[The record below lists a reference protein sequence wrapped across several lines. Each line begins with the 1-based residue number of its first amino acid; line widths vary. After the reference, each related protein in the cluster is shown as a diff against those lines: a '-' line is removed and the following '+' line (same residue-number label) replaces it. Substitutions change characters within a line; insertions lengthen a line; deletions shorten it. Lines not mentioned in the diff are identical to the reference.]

1 MRRLTT
7 YTMLAFFLGAFI
19 FGLNAFAGKSVDW
32 PGFAEGTSKLAVIE
46 GTIKSIDLEKNEIYF
61 EKCELLGD
69 APLMITEDTACYI
82 GDEVTNIMSIRGGT
96 EFKTS
101 DKFDISDL
109 EAGDYIKCNFSRKD
123 GKYEAVRIIYTIPFI
138 NITGG

>member
-32 PGFAEGTSKLAVIE
+32 PGFAEGASKLAVIE
-46 GTIKSIDLEKNEIYF
+46 GTIKSIDLEKNEICF

-109 EAGDYIKCNFSRKD
+109 EAGDYIKCNFSMKD

>member
-1 MRRLTT
+1 M
-7 YTMLAFFLGAFI
+7 
-19 FGLNAFAGKSVDW
+19 GLMHFAGKSVDW
-32 PGFAEGTSKLAVIE
+32 PGFAEGASKLAVIE

>member
-32 PGFAEGTSKLAVIE
+32 PGYAGGSHLAVIE
-46 GTIKSIDLEKNEIYF
+46 GTIKSIDLEKNEICF

-69 APLMITEDTACYI
+69 APLMVTEETACYI
-82 GDEVTNIMSIRGGT
+82 GDEMTNITSIRGGT

-101 DKFDISDL
+101 DKFDITDL
-109 EAGDYIKCNFSRKD
+109 KAGDYVRCNYSKRY
-123 GKYEAVRIIYTIPFI
+123 GNYEAVRIIYTIPFI
-138 NITGG
+138 NMSGG

>member
-32 PGFAEGTSKLAVIE
+32 PGFAEGASKLAVIE
-46 GTIKSIDLEKNEIYF
+46 GTIKSIDLEKNEICF

-82 GDEVTNIMSIRGGT
+82 GDEVTNITSIRGGT

>member
-32 PGFAEGTSKLAVIE
+32 PGFAEGASKLAVIE
-46 GTIKSIDLEKNEIYF
+46 GTIKSIDLEKNEICF

-109 EAGDYIKCNFSRKD
+109 EAGDYIKCNFLRKD
-123 GKYEAVRIIYTIPFI
+123 GKYEVVRIIYTIPFI

>member
-7 YTMLAFFLGAFI
+7 YTMLAFFLEAFI

-32 PGFAEGTSKLAVIE
+32 PGFAEGASKLAVIE

>member
-7 YTMLAFFLGAFI
+7 YTMLAFFLEAFI

-32 PGFAEGTSKLAVIE
+32 PGFAEGASKLAVIE
-46 GTIKSIDLEKNEIYF
+46 GTIKSIDLEKNEICF

>member
-32 PGFAEGTSKLAVIE
+32 PGFAEGASKLAVIE

>member
-46 GTIKSIDLEKNEIYF
+46 GTIKSIDLEKNKICF

>member
-7 YTMLAFFLGAFI
+7 FTMLAFFLGAFI

-32 PGFAEGTSKLAVIE
+32 PGYAGGSHLAVIE
-46 GTIKSIDLEKNEIYF
+46 GTIKSIDLEKNEICF

-82 GDEVTNIMSIRGGT
+82 GDEMTNIMSIRGGT

-101 DKFDISDL
+101 DKFDITDL
-109 EAGDYIKCNFSRKD
+109 KAGDYVRCNYSMRY
-123 GKYEAVRIIYTIPFI
+123 GNYEAVRIIYTIPFI
-138 NITGG
+138 NMSGG

>member
-1 MRRLTT
+1 
-7 YTMLAFFLGAFI
+7 MLAFFLGAFI

-32 PGFAEGTSKLAVIE
+32 PGFAEGASKLAVIE

>member
-1 MRRLTT
+1 
-7 YTMLAFFLGAFI
+7 MLAFFLGAFI

-32 PGFAEGTSKLAVIE
+32 PGFAEGASKLAVIE
-46 GTIKSIDLEKNEIYF
+46 GTIKSIDLEKNEICF

>member
-46 GTIKSIDLEKNEIYF
+46 GTIKSIDLEKNEICF

-82 GDEVTNIMSIRGGT
+82 GDEVTNITSIRGGT

>member
-46 GTIKSIDLEKNEIYF
+46 GTIKSIDLEKNEICF

>member
-1 MRRLTT
+1 
-7 YTMLAFFLGAFI
+7 
-19 FGLNAFAGKSVDW
+19 
-32 PGFAEGTSKLAVIE
+32 
-46 GTIKSIDLEKNEIYF
+46 
-61 EKCELLGD
+61 
-69 APLMITEDTACYI
+69 MITEDTACYI

>member
-32 PGFAEGTSKLAVIE
+32 PGFAEGASKLAVIE
-46 GTIKSIDLEKNEIYF
+46 GTIKSIDLEKNEICF

>member
-32 PGFAEGTSKLAVIE
+32 PGYAGGSSLAVIE
-46 GTIKSIDLEKNEIYF
+46 GTIKSIDLEKNEICF

-69 APLMITEDTACYI
+69 APLMVTEETVCHI
-82 GDEVTNIMSIRGGT
+82 GDEMTNITSIRGGT

-101 DKFDISDL
+101 DKFDITDL
-109 EAGDYIKCNFSRKD
+109 EAGDYVKCNYSKRD
-123 GKYEAVRIIYTIPFI
+123 GKYEAVRIIYTIPFL
-138 NITGG
+138 NISGG